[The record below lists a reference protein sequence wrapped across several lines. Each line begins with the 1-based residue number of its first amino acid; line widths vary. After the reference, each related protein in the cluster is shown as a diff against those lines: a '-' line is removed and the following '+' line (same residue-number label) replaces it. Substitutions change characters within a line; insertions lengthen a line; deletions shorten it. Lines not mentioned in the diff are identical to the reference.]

1 MNIVIT
7 GASKGI
13 GKEVSKKLSMSRD
26 NKLVAISRS
35 GRLLRQTA
43 SDTEH
48 GNIFTIEGDINILTS
63 GEGALVEKVGAIISH
78 VDILIN
84 NAGALISKPFDELS
98 PEEERLM
105 IETNFISPMRLIRI
119 LLPLMRRGSHVIN
132 IGSMGGVQGS
142 SKYNGLSVYSASKAA
157 IAVLTETLA
166 TEYADSGISFNCLS
180 FGSVQTEMLDKAFP
194 GYKAPVDASGMADFV
209 AWFALNGHKYFNGK
223 ILPVS
228 IANP

>member
-7 GASKGI
+7 GASSGI
-13 GKEVSKKLSMSRD
+13 GKEVSKKLSVSCD
-26 NKLVAISRS
+26 NRLVAISRS
-35 GRLLRQTA
+35 GRLLRQVA
-43 SDTEH
+43 SETEH

-63 GEGALVEKVGAIISH
+63 GGEALAEKIEHMISH
-78 VDILIN
+78 IDILIN
-84 NAGALISKPFDELS
+84 NAGALISKPFNELS
-98 PEEERLM
+98 PEEERIM
-105 IETNFISPMRLIRI
+105 VETNFISPMRMIRA

-180 FGSVQTEMLDKAFP
+180 FGSVQTDMLDKAFP
-194 GYKAPVDASGMADFV
+194 GYEAPIDASGMADFV
-209 AWFALNGHKYFNGK
+209 VWFALNGHKYFNGK

-228 IANP
+228 ISNP